1 MKLKENILR
10 TCFVIEYIIFERQ
23 LHDKENITKIQ
34 RYDVFPNNLSSFREI
49 CKLFELFEKHH

>member
-10 TCFVIEYIIFERQ
+10 TCFVIKYIIFEKQ

-34 RYDVFPNNLSSFREI
+34 RYDVFPNNLCSFREI
-49 CKLFELFEKHH
+49 CKLFEFEKHH